1 MSARTKTC
9 RPLHGAESAD
19 KDDVRSTVYVN
30 DRLHH
35 HYGQSPKRN
44 RALQAFVAVYLLRE
58 RAFGIDTIVKAAVA
72 TGVTRAAVKAAQIIL
87 ESGDELLA
95 VEVLQGWESLSRAA
109 DKVRGRVKLIQAF
122 ESATPDDRI
131 ALVRKIGPDALFEA
145 VIERAL

>member
-1 MSARTKTC
+1 MQTKMITI
-9 RPLHGAESAD
+9 
-19 KDDVRSTVYVN
+19 STYVN

-35 HYGQSPKRN
+35 HHGQSPKRN

-72 TGVTRAAVKAAQIIL
+72 TGVTRAAVKAAQIIV

-95 VEVLQGWESLSRAA
+95 ADVLQGWETLSRAA
-109 DKVRGRVKLIQAF
+109 DTVRGRVKLIQAF

-131 ALVRKIGPDALFEA
+131 AFARVIGPDALFEA
-145 VIERAL
+145 AVAPAI